1 MQSRKTSQGRR
12 HPNQILKNV
21 GILLGRQSGSGS
33 SRQRGQ
39 HGQILA
45 VFHKAQDVPEDF
57 EALAL
62 GSSLQDTAGTE

>member
-1 MQSRKTSQGRR
+1 MQSRKASQGRA
-12 HPNQILKNV
+12 HSNQILKNV
-21 GILLGRQSGSGS
+21 GILLGRQSGSAS

-39 HGQILA
+39 HGQTLA
-45 VFHKAQDVPEDF
+45 VFHQARDVPEDS